1 MRSRNRIRR
10 FSFLDELQAIGVGES
25 LHESHEPVPLP
36 RSPHHVL
43 GLDSRRFS
51 INELGVHI
59 HRLNHTFLIDH
70 VESGNVPD
78 LPRRVE
84 HRRLLELENGHSVG
98 AVSGF
103 GQPHVRHRLLVRAL
117 DELDLRQNHE
127 DRIGRPSV
135 GLTSAASDRLA
146 FSARDVKGTAVE
158 CGEDAAVE
166 SGGGKSCWRRVSL
179 VMMMM
184 RIRVGER
191 GMQRVIELP
200 LVLVDEEWC
209 RWGEEREVDARDCRV
224 AIDFETQPAERER
237 ERERE
242 IKGKRKGRMVW
253 CEDW

>member
-1 MRSRNRIRR
+1 MGRSPGVLFFFGTKLTHHLIKFPSYEVVIGYIVRLSFVEEEGIDSNKFFVHQHQHSIDRDSTQNKIGQKQVNLITEQTMRSRNRIGR
-10 FSFLDELQAIGVGES
+10 FSFLDELQPIGVGVS

-103 GQPHVRHRLLVRAL
+103 CQPHVRHRLLVRAL

-166 SGGGKSCWRRVSL
+166 SGGGKSC
-179 VMMMM
+179 
-184 RIRVGER
+184 
-191 GMQRVIELP
+191 
-200 LVLVDEEWC
+200 
-209 RWGEEREVDARDCRV
+209 
-224 AIDFETQPAERER
+224 
-237 ERERE
+237 
-242 IKGKRKGRMVW
+242 
-253 CEDW
+253 